1 MLTYLIIFMVAGAL
15 CIFYLKQYE
24 KLYSMRAI
32 KSLYFKHILSYK
44 KLLQNELG
52 NRKVSNFGIKVGSHS
67 NIINIFDQKIKN
79 NIHTV
84 VRLIQ
89 FI

>member
-1 MLTYLIIFMVAGAL
+1 MVAGAL

-44 KLLQNELG
+44 KILQNEVG
-52 NRKVSNFGIKVGSHS
+52 NRKVSK
-67 NIINIFDQKIKN
+67 
-79 NIHTV
+79 
-84 VRLIQ
+84 
-89 FI
+89 